1 VSYHFLDTKVELMDR
16 RSHSYTRSGLV
27 FHLPTPLII
36 LNLTIT
42 RIHQD
47 SDTFPPGPGLS
58 AEPYLVQLEPS
69 RPIPS
74 QPSRNEPVAM
84 EVMGIMRD
92 FSSRIE
98 GLHWSSGR

>member
-1 VSYHFLDTKVELMDR
+1 VSYQFLDALVKLIGR

-36 LNLTIT
+36 LNLTVT

-47 SDTFPPGPGLS
+47 PNTLPPGPGLS
-58 AEPYLVQLEPS
+58 AEPFLVQLEPS

-74 QPSRNEPVAM
+74 QPSRNEPVALD
-84 EVMGIMRD
+84 VMGVMRD
-92 FSSRIE
+92 FTSRIE
-98 GLHWSSGR
+98 GLHWSTGR